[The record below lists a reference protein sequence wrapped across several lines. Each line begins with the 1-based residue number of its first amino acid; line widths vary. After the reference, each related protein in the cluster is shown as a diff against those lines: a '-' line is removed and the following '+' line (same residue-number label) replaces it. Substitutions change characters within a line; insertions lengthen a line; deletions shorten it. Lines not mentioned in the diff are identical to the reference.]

1 MLALGGGA
9 AVAWPRAAS
18 GQQPPPPVIGF
29 LSGGLASLEAEV
41 VRAFRQG
48 LLETGHSEG
57 HNVAIEFLWADG
69 KNDRLPA
76 LAADLVHRQVS
87 VIVALGSTPAA
98 LAAKAA
104 TATIP
109 IFFPVGTDPLDAG
122 LVASLARPGGNVTGV
137 TNSNTELGPKRL
149 ALLREL
155 MPTANIIALL
165 VNPTSSLIA
174 ETATR
179 DLQS

>member
-87 VIVALGSTPAA
+87 VIVALGSTPPPP
-98 LAAKAA
+98 AAKGGARN
-104 TATIP
+104 IP
-109 IFFPVGTDPLDAG
+109 HVLPGGTDPLDSRSVG
-122 LVASLARPGGNVTGV
+122 C
-137 TNSNTELGPKRL
+137 
-149 ALLREL
+149 
-155 MPTANIIALL
+155 
-165 VNPTSSLIA
+165 
-174 ETATR
+174 
-179 DLQS
+179 